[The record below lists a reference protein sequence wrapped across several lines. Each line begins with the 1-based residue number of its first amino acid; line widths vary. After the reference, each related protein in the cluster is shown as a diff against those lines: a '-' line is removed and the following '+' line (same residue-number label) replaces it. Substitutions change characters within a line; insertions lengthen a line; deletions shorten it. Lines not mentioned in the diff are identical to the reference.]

1 MSFQPFDRNPSGIVF
16 FGTNATD
23 QVFESNS
30 NFTIDGTSLV
40 ATNVKISDGGN
51 IGSASDADAITIAAN
66 GNVTI
71 TQDLSITGDLT
82 VNGDTTTIN
91 TTNLTVEDSLIELNR
106 GAASNSNDCGIL
118 IERGSTGNNAIFAW
132 DESADKF
139 VVGTTTATADAT
151 GNLSITSATIV
162 ADTFE
167 GKVSA
172 DAITGQT
179 EKSGAAASNDLLLII
194 DSEDSNAIKKITRG
208 NLISGL
214 GGFSNFT
221 VTADSGSNQ
230 TIADGNTLDIA
241 GGDGITTAVGATDT
255 VTVTADLKA
264 NGGLVFETNE
274 IAVDLGASS
283 ITGTLAVGDGG
294 TGATSASGARTALGL
309 AIGSDVQAYD
319 AGLASIAGLTTAAN
333 KLIYTTASD
342 TYAVADLSAFGRSLI
357 DDADAATA
365 RTTLG
370 VDAAGTDNSTDVT
383 LETSSHDY
391 LSLSGQEITLG
402 AIVLSTDVSGQLP
415 VANGGTGASAASGA
429 RTNLGLAIG
438 SDVQAYHANLAAI
451 AGMTPSDGYF
461 IVGNGSTFVLENG
474 ATARASLGVDAAGTD
489 NSTDVT
495 IASGRDY
502 LTISGQEI
510 TCGVVDIS
518 DDTNLAAGTGLTL
531 SGDTVSIS
539 NGGVDTTQLA
549 AGAVTEAKRER
560 TVATANSTSTI
571 SNDITLATGGSG
583 GITLTLPAAASGKMV
598 TVKKVDSG
606 AGTITLDP
614 PGSVTID
621 GALTKVLY
629 HQYETMTCVSD
640 GTNWFIV

>member
-1 MSFQPFDRNPSGIVF
+1 MSYKPYSRNAKGLVF
-16 FGTNATD
+16 FGDAGSD
-23 QVFESNS
+23 GLFESQSTLTFGAND
-30 NFTIDGTSLV
+30 NDLQIPDGKFIGSQTTHN
-40 ATNVKISDGGN
+40 AIQIAAGGN
-51 IGSASDADAITIAAN
+51 ITVS
-66 GNVTI
+66 
-71 TQDLSITGDLT
+71 QDLTITGDLI
-82 VNGDTTTIN
+82 VNGDTTTVN
-91 TTNLTVEDSLIELNR
+91 TTNLDVKDSLIVLSS
-106 GAASNSNDCGIL
+106 GTSTPANDVGIL
-118 IERGSTGNNAIFAW
+118 IDRGSAPNAFMGW

-139 VVGTTTATADAT
+139 IVGSGTFSGTDT
-151 GNLSITSATIV
+151 GNLDIKSVSIV

-179 EKSGAAASNDLLLII
+179 EKSSAAASNDLLLLI

-264 NGGLVFETNE
+264 NGGLVFESNE
-274 IAVDLGASS
+274 IAVDLAASA
-283 ITGTLAVGDGG
+283 ITGTLAIGDGG
-294 TGATSASGARTALGL
+294 TGATTASAARTALGL

-319 AGLASIAGLTTAAN
+319 AALAAIAGLATTDGGVIVGN
-333 KLIYTTASD
+333 GSTFVLET
-342 TYAVADLSAFGRSLI
+342 G
-357 DDADAATA
+357 ATL
-365 RTTLG
+365 RTSLG

-383 LETSSHDY
+383 LAGSLDY
-391 LSLSGQEITLG
+391 LTISGQEITVG

-415 VANGGTGASAASGA
+415 VANGGTGGSSASAA

-451 AGMTPSDGYF
+451 AGFTPSDGYF

-474 ATARASLGVDAAGTD
+474 ATVRTSLGVDAAGTD

-495 IASGRDY
+495 LVTSSHDY
-502 LTISGQEI
+502 LSISGQAI
-510 TCGVVDIS
+510 TLGQIDIS
-518 DDTNLAAGTGLTL
+518 DDTNLAVNGTLTL
-531 SGDTVSIS
+531 SGDTLSVA

-549 AGAVTEAKRER
+549 ASAVETAKINDGAVTEAKRTR
-560 TVATANSTSTI
+560 TINTSAITSSTTA
-571 SNDITLATGGSG
+571 SNDVSIVDSSG
-583 GITLTLPAAASGKMV
+583 GTVTMTLPAASSNSGRIMR
-598 TVKKVDSG
+598 VKKTDSSANTVVVDG
-606 AGTITLDP
+606 N
-614 PGSVTID
+614 GSETID
-621 GALTKVLY
+621 GAANVTLY
-629 HQYETMTCVSD
+629 HQYETVTCICD
-640 GTNWFIV
+640 GSNWFLI

>member
-16 FGTNATD
+16 FGTDATD

-40 ATNVKISDGGN
+40 ATNIKISDGGN
-51 IGSASDADAITIAAN
+51 IGSASDADAISIAAG

-91 TTNLTVEDSLIELNR
+91 TANLTVEDSLIELNR
-106 GAASNSNDCGIL
+106 GASSNSNDCGIL
-118 IERGSTGNNAIFAW
+118 IERGSTGDNAVFAW

-179 EKSGAAASNDLLLII
+179 EKSSAAASNDVLLII
-194 DSEDSNAIKKITRG
+194 DSEDSNAVKKITRG

-241 GGDGITTAVGATDT
+241 GGDGINTSVGATDT

-264 NGGLVFETNE
+264 NGGLVFESSE
-274 IAVDLGASS
+274 IAVDLGASA
-283 ITGTLAVGDGG
+283 ITGTLAIGDGG
-294 TGATSASGARTALGL
+294 TGATTASAARTALGL

-319 AGLASIAGLTTAAN
+319 AALAAIAGLATTDGGVIVGN
-333 KLIYTTASD
+333 GSTFVLET
-342 TYAVADLSAFGRSLI
+342 G
-357 DDADAATA
+357 ATL
-365 RTTLG
+365 RTSLG

-383 LETSSHDY
+383 LNAAVTDV
-391 LSLSGQEITLG
+391 LSLSTQEISAVDNGSDAVVGWDDSEGTLTY
-402 AIVLSTDVSGQLP
+402 L
-415 VANGGTGASAASGA
+415 SAADA
-429 RTNLGLAIG
+429 RSAI
-438 SDVQAYHANLAAI
+438 
-451 AGMTPSDGYF
+451 
-461 IVGNGSTFVLENG
+461 
-474 ATARASLGVDAAGTD
+474 GVDAAGTD

-495 IASGRDY
+495 LAGSLDY
-502 LTISGQEI
+502 LTISG
-510 TCGVVDIS
+510 
-518 DDTNLAAGTGLTL
+518 L
-531 SGDTVSIS
+531 SLIH
-539 NGGVDTTQLA
+539 
-549 AGAVTEAKRER
+549 
-560 TVATANSTSTI
+560 I
-571 SNDITLATGGSG
+571 
-583 GITLTLPAAASGKMV
+583 
-598 TVKKVDSG
+598 
-606 AGTITLDP
+606 
-614 PGSVTID
+614 
-621 GALTKVLY
+621 
-629 HQYETMTCVSD
+629 
-640 GTNWFIV
+640 